1 MRPAA
6 DRLANLLSH
15 FLHGP
20 LPVRLRAWDG
30 SEAGPADAPLV
41 SLRGPEALR
50 RLLWQPN
57 ELGIAEAYV
66 AGDIDVDGD
75 LAQALG
81 RAGRSVR
88 DQGIRRPGP
97 ASLATATVLA
107 AGLGAAG
114 PPPHRPDGR
123 ARLNGRPHSASR
135 DRAAISHH
143 YDLSNAFYAMLLDAT
158 MAYSCAY
165 WTRPT
170 GPSYGLAE
178 AQADKLELI
187 CGKLGLRAGDRLLD
201 VGCGWGS
208 LTVHAAREHK
218 AKVTAVTLS
227 TAQRDFV
234 TARADREGVADL
246 VDVQLRH
253 WRHVDGG
260 GYDAAAA
267 VEMGEHVG
275 DAEYPEFAGMLR
287 AALRPEGR
295 LLIQQMSRGAHAPG
309 GGRFIETYIAPDM
322 HMRPLGRTADLLEA
336 AGLEVRSVE
345 SLREHYTRTI
355 DAWRAN
361 LEERWGDI
369 EGLVGETTGR
379 IWRLYLAGASL
390 AFAERRMGVD
400 QFLAIRPTRE
410 GTSGMPGT
418 PSARSIPAAR
428 YAREARR

>member
-6 DRLANLLSH
+6 DRLADLLHH
-15 FLHGP
+15 FLDGP

-30 SEAGPADAPLV
+30 SEAGSAEAPTV
-41 SLRGPEALR
+41 ILRAPDALR
-50 RLLWQPN
+50 RLPWQPN
-57 ELGIAEAYV
+57 ELGLAEAYV
-66 AGDIDVDGD
+66 TGDLDVDGD
-75 LAQALG
+75 LAQALS
-81 RAGRSVR
+81 RAGQSVR

-97 ASLATATVLA
+97 VALASATVLA

-114 PPPHRPDGR
+114 PAPRRPDGR
-123 ARLNGRPHSASR
+123 ARLKGRLHSASR

-143 YDLSNAFYAMLLDAT
+143 YDLSNEFYALLLDTT

-165 WTRPT
+165 WARPADS
-170 GPSYGLAE
+170 SYGLAE

-208 LTVHAAREHK
+208 LAVHAARAHK
-218 AKVTAVTLS
+218 VRVTEVTLS
-227 TAQRDFV
+227 AAQRDFV
-234 TARADREGVADL
+234 IDRAAREGVADL

-275 DAEYPEFAGMLR
+275 DAEYPRFAEMLHG
-287 AALRPEGR
+287 ALRPQGR
-295 LLIQQMSRGAHAPG
+295 LLIQQMSRGAEAPG

-322 HMRPLGRTADLLEA
+322 HMRPLGRTADLPET
-336 AGLEVRSVE
+336 AGLEVHSVE

-369 EGLVGETTGR
+369 EELVGETTGR
-379 IWRLYLAGASL
+379 VWRLYLAGASL

-400 QFLAIRPTRE
+400 HV
-410 GTSGMPGT
+410 SGDV
-418 PSARSIPAAR
+418 R
-428 YAREARR
+428 